1 MPARAIAEAPL
12 SVAYAGSRY
21 PAHAIS
27 QAVLKLHPASAG
39 RAAVIAERSNIFIIK
54 SIHRGDACVYDVALI
69 ELKLNVAGYGLLSV
83 VDKSR
88 KSFAKR

>member
-1 MPARAIAEAPL
+1 ML
-12 SVAYAGSRY
+12 SLFASSKAFTFVGSPKRFDKSGSVGL
-21 PAHAIS
+21 I
-27 QAVLKLHPASAG
+27 VC
-39 RAAVIAERSNIFIIK
+39 AAVIAERSNIFIIK